1 MHYDYQSLEQGITIG
16 QISFKKLYL
25 CSAFIHPK
33 LEAETKRYNPATSCN
48 LDLITILHLDLFAY
62 AVPWCFLGMEIV
74 GLCLKIFILLT
85 IKIT

>member
-1 MHYDYQSLEQGITIG
+1 MHYDYQFLEQGITIS

-25 CSAFIHPK
+25 CSAFVHLK
-33 LEAETKRYNPATSCN
+33 LAAEAKRYNPATSCN

-62 AVPWCFLGMEIV
+62 AVPWCFLGMGIV